1 MKVAIIGKGLAG
13 ILTAMAWKSH
23 VPSSEIE
30 IYYDPDAPIEPVGS
44 GSWPNLLDL
53 ITQFEERSPESWS
66 SIGPML
72 YNNWR
77 DAKWDQTVKTGISY
91 SGWGGKDW
99 FHDFGINRVA
109 MHFDPKMFCDDM
121 SQYFKCIPKKVGYN
135 IDADYIYD
143 CGGSPFSGRECS
155 SESWDRYTLL
165 QNPLNRVL
173 LAETDP
179 YTRVY
184 CTTDNVATKDGW
196 CFVIPLQSRTSMG
209 YLFNSDITTDEEALE
224 NFHEQFGEAKVTG
237 WRSFHNYCAKNPV
250 MDGRIFM
257 NGNKYFFI
265 EPLEAT
271 SITGYMVW
279 IERTLRY
286 ILQGASI
293 QEMVADN
300 QRDICENANFL
311 LYHYAHGSK
320 YDTPFWDYAKSL
332 WKPTDTWNNI
342 LKDAK
347 QGNWK
352 HRVQG
357 TAYNYSYFSF
367 LSVIATYCNMETQQ
381 DFKSL
386 LRNNW

>member
-1 MKVAIIGKGLAG
+1 
-13 ILTAMAWKSH
+13 
-23 VPSSEIE
+23 
-30 IYYDPDAPIEPVGS
+30 
-44 GSWPNLLDL
+44 
-53 ITQFEERSPESWS
+53 
-66 SIGPML
+66 
-72 YNNWR
+72 
-77 DAKWDQTVKTGISY
+77 
-91 SGWGGKDW
+91 
-99 FHDFGINRVA
+99 
-109 MHFDPKMFCDDM
+109 
-121 SQYFKCIPKKVGYN
+121 
-135 IDADYIYD
+135 
-143 CGGSPFSGRECS
+143 
-155 SESWDRYTLL
+155 
-165 QNPLNRVL
+165 
-173 LAETDP
+173 
-179 YTRVY
+179 
-184 CTTDNVATKDGW
+184 
-196 CFVIPLQSRTSMG
+196 MG

-286 ILQGASI
+286 IMQGASI

>member
-13 ILTAMAWKSH
+13 ILTAMAWKAH
-23 VPSSEIE
+23 YPNTEIE

-53 ITQFEERSPESWS
+53 NNHFDPT
-66 SIGPML
+66 
-72 YNNWR
+72 NNWR
-77 DAKWDQTVKTGISY
+77 DSNWDQTVKTGISY
-91 SGWGGKDW
+91 KGWGGKDW

-121 SQYFKCIPKKVGYN
+121 SQNFKCIPKKSGYN

-143 CGGSPFSGRECS
+143 CGGSPFSGRTCS
-155 SESWDRYTLL
+155 SETFDRYDQLE
-165 QNPLNRVL
+165 NPLNRVL

-184 CTTDNVATKDGW
+184 CTTDSVATKDGW

-209 YLFNSDITTDEEALE
+209 YLFNSDITSDDEALE
-224 NFHEQFGEAKVTG
+224 NFQEQFGDAKVTG
-237 WRSFHNYCAKNPV
+237 WRSFHNYMAKNPV
-250 MDGRIFM
+250 LDRRIFM

-286 ILQGASI
+286 VMEGANL
-293 QEMVADN
+293 QEMVDEN
-300 QRDICENANFL
+300 QRDIKENANFL

-342 LKDAK
+342 LESARKGGWRHMGK
-347 QGNWK
+347 Q
-352 HRVQG
+352 
-357 TAYNYSYFSF
+357 YNYSYFSF

-381 DFKSL
+381 DYKAL

>member
-13 ILTAMAWKSH
+13 ILTAMAWKAH
-23 VPSSEIE
+23 YPATEIE

-53 ITQFEERSPESWS
+53 ITEFQTTNPECW
-66 SIGPML
+66 PT
-72 YNNWR
+72 WR
-77 DAKWDQTVKTGISY
+77 EAEWDQTVKTGISY
-91 SGWGGKDW
+91 KGWGQDW

-121 SQYFKCIPKKVGYN
+121 SQYFKCIPKRVGYN

-179 YTRVY
+179 YSSVY
-184 CTTDNVATKDGW
+184 CTTDSIATKDGW
-196 CFVIPLQSRTSMG
+196 TFVIPLQSRTSVG
-209 YLFNSDITTDEEALE
+209 YMFNSDITSDNEALD
-224 NFHEQFGEAKVTG
+224 NFGEQFGEHKLIG
-237 WRSFHNYCAKNPV
+237 FRSFHNYMANNPV
-250 MDGRIFM
+250 IDGRIFM

-271 SITGYMVW
+271 SVTGYMVW

-286 ILQGASI
+286 IMEGANLKD
-293 QEMVADN
+293 MVEDN
-300 QRDICENANFL
+300 QRDIQENANFL
-311 LYHYAHGSK
+311 LYHYAHGSE
-320 YDTPFWDYAKSL
+320 YDTPFWDYAKGL
-332 WKPTDTWNNI
+332 YKPCRIFNNI
-342 LKDAK
+342 IEDAK
-347 QGNWK
+347 EWQWRRLADG
-352 HRVQG
+352 G
-357 TAYNYSYFSF
+357 AYNYSYFSF
-367 LSVIATYCNMETQQ
+367 LSVIATYCNMETKQ
-381 DFKSL
+381 DYKSL